1 MTYRAM
7 FFNILISILCC
18 FYSPM
23 IVAGQ
28 NMMGMN
34 QMDFEAELE
43 EANRAIEEYVAS
55 LPPAE
60 QAEFNRQV
68 EEMAQMFENMSEDDF
83 EKFLGEMFTDDQ
95 MMEPNPFEISQPEVQ
110 ETIEVVLSADDK
122 KKVET
127 AVKVVDDII
136 NQTNLFMV
144 IINSSLELPER
155 IARWGAK
162 GDIANWQAGSDWNK
176 FKIELDVFVQVLYK
190 LLEQDIATKKYK
202 YLFDVIA
209 DEALYNNLIQL
220 QTELNALV
228 PVINIPEFNIQKL
241 STQSKTA
248 IKDILNKY
256 TEGLY
261 LLTIPQAI
269 DKIFEKYAPEAEKIR
284 AAEEAAT
291 KKALEAQKTTRT
303 PAPKSEA
310 GMEAEAGYDY
320 GSNYYG
326 GDYGYNP
333 YDSYGGYGGD
343 YGYPDYGS
351 YGGSDYGSG
360 GSSRSR
366 GGDGGGSG
374 SSGDRTGSSGDKDKD
389 KKDKD
394 KKGKTKFIPNYK
406 IERAI
411 ADVKSGLE
419 DIVTAMTPDE
429 TTNLPTSL
437 ADLTTTIG
445 KDDIDVILAGS
456 TLPMVDKKLSTIT
469 EAIKK
474 ITDETLNADDLS
486 HYQREIQNAFTKNGK
501 ELKAL
506 RDNIDKFELLKTEE
520 EKEAAREAE
529 STKVDV
535 STFSP
540 EKQWAYFGQG
550 TLPSTDENAKLQEQI
565 TAPASLFDIK
575 KKIDDLLT
583 NVSKFAIKQTT
594 VVKKTPEPEVETDL
608 EE

>member
-1 MTYRAM
+1 
-7 FFNILISILCC
+7 
-18 FYSPM
+18 
-23 IVAGQ
+23 
-28 NMMGMN
+28 MMGMDP
-34 QMDFEAELE
+34 MDFESELE
-43 EANRAIEEYVAS
+43 EANKAIEEYVAS

-95 MMEPNPFEISQPEVQ
+95 MMEPNPFEISQPEIQ
-110 ETIEVVLSADDK
+110 EVVEVVLSPDDK

-155 IARWGAK
+155 ITRWGTK
-162 GDIANWQAGSDWNK
+162 GDISNWQSGSDWNK
-176 FKIELDVFVQVLYK
+176 FKVELDAFVQVLYK
-190 LLEQDIATKKYK
+190 TLEQDLATKKYK

-220 QTELNALV
+220 QTELNALL
-228 PVINIPEFNIQKL
+228 PTINIPEFNVQKL

-248 IKDILNKY
+248 IKDILDKY

-261 LLTIPQAI
+261 LLAIPQAI

-291 KKALEAQKTTRT
+291 KKALEAQKATRT
-303 PAPKSEA
+303 PAAKTEA

-351 YGGSDYGSG
+351 YGGSDYSSG
-360 GSSRSR
+360 GGGRGR
-366 GGDGGGSG
+366 GGDGVGGGSA
-374 SSGDRTGSSGDKDKD
+374 DRTGSSGDKDKD

-394 KKGKTKFIPNYK
+394 KDKDKTKFIPNQK

-419 DIVTAMTPDE
+419 DITTVMTPDE
-429 TTNLPTSL
+429 TTQLPTSL
-437 ADLTTTIG
+437 FDLAATIG
-445 KDDIDVILAGS
+445 KDDIDIILAGS
-456 TLPMVDKKLSTIT
+456 TLPMVDKKLSIID

-474 ITDETLNADDLS
+474 ISAEALNANDLTY
-486 HYQREIQNAFTKNGK
+486 YQREIQNAFTKNGK

-506 RDNIDKFELLKTEE
+506 RDEIDKFELLKTEA

-529 STKVDV
+529 STKTDV
-535 STFSP
+535 STLSVA
-540 EKQWAYFGQG
+540 KQWAYFGEG
-550 TLPSTDENAKLQEQI
+550 TLPASDENAELQKQI

-575 KKIDDLLT
+575 KKIDTLFKD
-583 NVSKFAIKQTT
+583 VEQFAIKQAPII
-594 VVKKTPEPEVETDL
+594 KKKPVEPPVEVDF